1 MSKSNSSKYKN
12 LLIYYVLYII
22 FWFVLTYILRN
33 IIFPKGTPVALT
45 RFIPVDDVLIELIM
59 VFVLILPI
67 SGIIGTFLGGYIL
80 APIIM
85 VFHKSFY
92 RSTKFYGIQSESNN
106 KKVRLLRSST
116 YAVLMAINLSFYF
129 LTPEI
134 ISVILDANVI
144 SDLTVA
150 LKIPVF
156 LRLLGQTIL
165 LIFTFGASTLLFSPV
180 WLLKDSGIIFTTK
193 EKVENSNESILIKS
207 IGEWFQTLLKGY
219 AGIGV
224 ILTYTLVIL
233 ESVTLY
239 ISNIGQPGNIL
250 NVPSLILWLG
260 LPFYLIFSTIP
271 AVIVHDLI
279 KKRRVN
285 YIRKIAEKI
294 GIRDTA
300 IISFE
305 LKKPSTKSEKL

>member
-1 MSKSNSSKYKN
+1 
-12 LLIYYVLYII
+12 
-22 FWFVLTYILRN
+22 
-33 IIFPKGTPVALT
+33 VALT
-45 RFIPVDDVLIELIM
+45 NFIPVDDVLTELIL

-80 APIIM
+80 SPIIM

-92 RSTKFYGIQSESNN
+92 RSSKFYGIQSESNGE
-106 KKVRLLRSST
+106 KVKLLSSSI
-116 YAVLMAINLSFYF
+116 YPVLMAINLSFYF

-134 ISVILDANVI
+134 ISIILDANVI

-165 LIFTFGASTLLFSPV
+165 LILTFGASTLLFSPV

-193 EKVENSNESILIKS
+193 EKVENSNEKILIKS

-233 ESVTLY
+233 DSFTLY
-239 ISNIGQPGNIL
+239 INNIG
-250 NVPSLILWLG
+250 PSLILWLG
-260 LPFYLIFSTIP
+260 LPFYLIFSIIP

-279 KKRRVN
+279 KKQRIN

-294 GIRDTA
+294 GIRDKA

-305 LKKPSTKSEKL
+305 LKKPPSKS

>member
-1 MSKSNSSKYKN
+1 MSKSKSSRYRN

-22 FWFVLTYILRN
+22 FWFILTSILRSV
-33 IIFPKGTPVALT
+33 IFPDGTPVALT
-45 RFIPVDDVLIELIM
+45 RFIPVDDVLVELIL
-59 VFVLILPI
+59 VFILILPL

-80 APIIM
+80 SPIIM
-85 VFHKSFY
+85 VLHKSFY
-92 RSTKFYGIQSESNN
+92 RSSKFYGIQSESNN
-106 KKVRLLRSST
+106 KKVKLLNSGF
-116 YAVLMAINLSFYF
+116 YPVLMAINLSFYF

-134 ISVILDANVI
+134 ISAILETNVI
-144 SDLTVA
+144 SDLTIV

-180 WLLKDSGIIFTTK
+180 WLLKDSGIIFATK
-193 EKVENSNESILIKS
+193 EKVVNSDEKLLIKS

-224 ILTYTLVIL
+224 ILTYTLVIFDFI
-233 ESVTLY
+233 TLY

-260 LPFYLIFSTIP
+260 LPFYLVFSTIP

-279 KKRRVN
+279 KKPRIN

-294 GIRDTA
+294 GIRDSA
-300 IISFE
+300 IVSFE
-305 LKKPSTKSEKL
+305 LKKPTTKS

>member
-1 MSKSNSSKYKN
+1 MSESKLSRYRN
-12 LLIYYVLYII
+12 LLISYVLYIV
-22 FWFVLTYILRN
+22 FWFILTYILRN
-33 IIFPKGTPVALT
+33 ILFRDVPPVALT
-45 RFIPVDDVLIELIM
+45 RFIPVNDVLIELIM

-67 SGIIGTFLGGYIL
+67 SGIIGTFFGGYIL
-80 APIIM
+80 SPMIM

-92 RSTKFYGIQSESNN
+92 RSSKFYGIQSESNTQ
-106 KKVRLLRSST
+106 KVKLLSPSI
-116 YAVLMAINLSFYF
+116 YPVLMAINLSFYF

-144 SDLTVA
+144 SDLTIA

-165 LIFTFGASTLLFSPV
+165 LILTFGASTLLFSPV

-193 EKVENSNESILIKS
+193 EKVENSNEKLLIKS

-224 ILTYTLVIL
+224 ILTYILVIYDFI
-233 ESVTLY
+233 TLY
-239 ISNIGQPGNIL
+239 INNIGQPGNIL
-250 NVPSLILWLG
+250 NIPSLILWLG
-260 LPFYLIFSTIP
+260 LPFYLLFSIIP

-279 KKRRVN
+279 KKRRIN
-285 YIRKIAEKI
+285 YIRKIADKI
-294 GIRDTA
+294 GIRDAA
-300 IISFE
+300 IVSFE
-305 LKKPSTKSEKL
+305 LKKPDTKS

>member
-1 MSKSNSSKYKN
+1 MSNSKLSRYRN
-12 LLIYYVLYII
+12 LLISYFLYII
-22 FWFVLTYILRN
+22 FWFILTYILRN
-33 IIFPKGTPVALT
+33 ILFPDGTPVALT

-80 APIIM
+80 SPIIM

-92 RSTKFYGIQSESNN
+92 RSSKFYGIQSEPKNQ
-106 KKVRLLRSST
+106 KVKLLNPSI

-144 SDLTVA
+144 SDLTNTI
-150 LKIPVF
+150 KIPVF
-156 LRLLGQTIL
+156 LRLLGHTIL
-165 LIFTFGASTLLFSPV
+165 LILTFGASTLIFSPV

-193 EKVENSNESILIKS
+193 EKVENSNEKLLIKS
-207 IGEWFQTLLKGY
+207 VGEWFQTLLKGY

-224 ILTYTLVIL
+224 ILTYILVIYDF
-233 ESVTLY
+233 VKLY
-239 ISNIGQPGNIL
+239 IEGIGNPGNIL
-250 NVPSLILWLG
+250 NIPSLILWLG
-260 LPFYLIFSTIP
+260 LPFYLIFSIIP

-279 KKRRVN
+279 KKQRIN
-285 YIRKIAEKI
+285 YIRKIADKI
-294 GIRDTA
+294 GIRDAA
-300 IISFE
+300 IVSFE
-305 LKKPSTKSEKL
+305 LKNPDKKL

>member
-1 MSKSNSSKYKN
+1 MSRSKLSKYRN
-12 LLIYYVLYII
+12 LLISYVLYII
-22 FWFVLTYILRN
+22 FWFILTSILRI
-33 IIFPKGTPVALT
+33 IIFPASTPVALT
-45 RFIPVDDVLIELIM
+45 RFIPVDDVLIELII

>member
-1 MSKSNSSKYKN
+1 MSKSKLSRYRN

-22 FWFVLTYILRN
+22 FWFILTSILRSV
-33 IIFPKGTPVALT
+33 IFPEGTPVALT
-45 RFIPVDDVLIELIM
+45 RFIPVDDVLVELIL
-59 VFVLILPI
+59 VFVLILPL

-80 APIIM
+80 SPIIM
-85 VFHKSFY
+85 FLHKSFY
-92 RSTKFYGIQSESNN
+92 RSSKFYGIQSESNN
-106 KKVRLLRSST
+106 KKVKLLNSGF
-116 YAVLMAINLSFYF
+116 YPVLMAINLSFYF

-134 ISVILDANVI
+134 ISAILETNVT
-144 SDLTVA
+144 SDLTIVS
-150 LKIPVF
+150 KIPVI
-156 LRLLGQTIL
+156 RLLGQTIL
-165 LIFTFGASTLLFSPV
+165 LIFTFGVSTLLFSPV

-193 EKVENSNESILIKS
+193 EKVENSNENILIKS

-233 ESVTLY
+233 DSMTLY

-294 GIRDTA
+294 GIRDIA
-300 IISFE
+300 IVSFE
-305 LKKPSTKSEKL
+305 LKKPTTKS

>member
-1 MSKSNSSKYKN
+1 MSNNKLSRYKN
-12 LLIYYVLYII
+12 LLISYVLYII

-33 IIFPKGTPVALT
+33 ILFPDGTPVALT
-45 RFIPVDDVLIELIM
+45 RFIPVDDALIELIM

-80 APIIM
+80 SPLIM

-92 RSTKFYGIQSESNN
+92 RSSKFYGIQSESNN
-106 KKVRLLRSST
+106 KKVKLLSPSI
-116 YAVLMAINLSFYF
+116 YPVLMAINLSFYF

-144 SDLTVA
+144 SDLTNTM
-150 LKIPVF
+150 KIPVF
-156 LRLLGQTIL
+156 LRLLGHSIL
-165 LIFTFGASTLLFSPV
+165 LILTFGASTLLFSPV

-193 EKVENSNESILIKS
+193 EKVENSNEKLLIKS
-207 IGEWFQTLLKGY
+207 VGEWFQTLLKGY

-224 ILTYTLVIL
+224 ILTYTLVIYDFI
-233 ESVTLY
+233 TLY

-250 NVPSLILWLG
+250 NIPSLILWLG

-279 KKRRVN
+279 KKPRIK

-294 GIRDTA
+294 GIRDNA
-300 IISFE
+300 IVSFE
-305 LKKPSTKSEKL
+305 LKNPDPKL